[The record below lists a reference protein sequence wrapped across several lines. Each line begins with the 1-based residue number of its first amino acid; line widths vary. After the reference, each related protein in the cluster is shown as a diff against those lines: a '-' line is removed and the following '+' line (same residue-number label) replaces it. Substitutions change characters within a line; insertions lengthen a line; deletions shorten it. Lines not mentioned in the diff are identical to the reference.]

1 MLLHLIRIFRD
12 DDLICSQPK
21 SVILLFWR
29 SREDYNVSSERMR
42 NLYGHVAQSAE
53 PDHANFLVL
62 GDAPV
67 VHGRVSCDSGAKQ
80 RSGSGEVEVRRNPQD
95 EPLVHDDAVGVAAI
109 RNAAQ
114 MFVGE
119 VVRKGRVRAELLQTG
134 LAFRAG
140 AVRVHHAA
148 DRGKIAGLELGD
160 CGPNLRYATN
170 DFVADNAR
178 VDGRHEFTPLV
189 PDLVEVG
196 VTDAAEKNFDLYVLI
211 GRIAPRDRGGGQRRW
226 CTSSGISFRVVHGF
240 TFQRPTVF
248 ISFSGYR
255 SPWIVILEAALS
267 ISRRLSGVNS
277 TESAPMFSSSRC
289 SLVVPGIGTI
299 HGFWAS
305 TQASAICAGV
315 AFFCAAILPSRSTS
329 FWFAIR
335 ASGVK
340 RGMMLRMSDE
350 ANWVFSSIFPVRKP
364 LPSGLKGTKPM
375 PSSSRVGMTSASG
388 ARYQSEYSLC
398 NAVTGCTA
406 CARRIVF
413 APASDI
419 PKCFTLPC
427 WIRSFTAPATSS
439 IGTSGSTRC

>member
-148 DRGKIAGLELGD
+148 DRGEIAGLELGD

-170 DFVADNAR
+170 DFVAGHAR
-178 VDGRHEFTPLV
+178 INRGQKSAPLIS
-189 PDLVEVG
+189 DLVEVG
-196 VTDAAEKNFDLYVLI
+196 VTDAAEKNLDLYVLI
-211 GRIAPRDRGGGQRRW
+211 GWIAPRDRGGGQRR
-226 CTSSGISFRVVHGF
+226 CRTSSGISFRVVHGF
-240 TFQRPTVF
+240 TFQRPTIF

-255 SPWIVILEAALS
+255 SPWIVILEAAVS
-267 ISRRLSGVNS
+267 ISRRSSDVSS
-277 TESAPMFSSSRC
+277 TASTPMFSSRRC
-289 SLVVPGIGTI
+289 TFVVPGIGTI
-299 HGFWAS
+299 HGFCAS
-305 TQASAICAGV
+305 TQASAIWAGV
-315 AFFCAAILPSRSTS
+315 AFFRSAIAPIRSTS
-329 FWFAIR
+329 A
-335 ASGVK
+335 
-340 RGMMLRMSDE
+340 
-350 ANWVFSSIFPVRKP
+350 
-364 LPSGLKGTKPM
+364 
-375 PSSSRVGMTSASG
+375 
-388 ARYQSEYSLC
+388 
-398 NAVTGCTA
+398 
-406 CARRIVF
+406 
-413 APASDI
+413 
-419 PKCFTLPC
+419 
-427 WIRSFTAPATSS
+427 
-439 IGTSGSTRC
+439 